1 MAERASATLLGF
13 AIAASGAVVPVL
25 LIVLLA
31 VGFTRSQEPGGLAA
45 RHADRH
51 VSVRAVAALKTFEH
65 AIVKRR
71 AVTAGPPSAAE
82 LLAGVPQC
90 RAAWDGHPGPFER
103 IRRALARTDTEPPS
117 PAQRLSAHLADLDA
131 ALRDF
136 STGGN
141 RRVSEAVGFD
151 AARWFDAVALAMQ
164 QPVEAPAYP
173 GRAFAVQ
180 CPDIAG
186 AAAMLTRSNARML
199 AALSWRGTEVARVV
213 DRWHPDQFVEITAR
227 MVARANPWGGLPG
240 CIYLGNAVQAAAATT
255 PAYFVTSAHAPDER
269 VCTRPEMFAMAGD
282 IGDESPPRPIAGEA
296 TPELALA
303 DDRWKVPPS
312 LDALLQPLSTL
323 RRPSGE
329 LYRLYTDETVTAG
342 DAPTGYGFGANRITV
357 GGAEVDVGFSVDLTI
372 DPATQALAQ
381 MTAACYTGRQDVCG
395 ALGIARSEDNGQA
408 RRASDARRCHGPD
421 GGGRGD
427 RCRDR
432 AHRGVGGCTFAVHAP
447 RVRRSGT
454 RRPAATSAC
463 PMRRAFA
470 PMPSSTPPSFTMRCP
485 PRSSSPSWPRHFSRI
500 RSWARAGSPRSA
512 RG

>member
-1 MAERASATLLGF
+1 MAERASGSLLGF
-13 AIAASGAVVPVL
+13 AIAASAAIVPVL

-31 VGFTRSQEPGGLAA
+31 VGFARSQEPGGPAA
-45 RHADRH
+45 RHAGRH

-103 IRRALARTDTEPPS
+103 IRRVLARTDTEPPS

-186 AAAMLTRSNARML
+186 AAAMLARSNARML

-213 DRWHPDQFVEITAR
+213 D
-227 MVARANPWGGLPG
+227 
-240 CIYLGNAVQAAAATT
+240 
-255 PAYFVTSAHAPDER
+255 
-269 VCTRPEMFAMAGD
+269 
-282 IGDESPPRPIAGEA
+282 
-296 TPELALA
+296 ALA
-303 DDRWKVPPS
+303 FRPVRRDHRPHGR
-312 LDALLQPLSTL
+312 ARQPVG
-323 RRPSGE
+323 RPSG
-329 LYRLYTDETVTAG
+329 LHLPRQRRAG
-342 DAPTGYGFGANRITV
+342 GDCHDPRV
-357 GGAEVDVGFSVDLTI
+357 LRDFS
-372 DPATQALAQ
+372 P
-381 MTAACYTGRQDVCG
+381 R
-395 ALGIARSEDNGQA
+395 A
-408 RRASDARRCHGPD
+408 RRARCARVPKCSRLP
-421 GGGRGD
+421 
-427 RCRDR
+427 
-432 AHRGVGGCTFAVHAP
+432 AI
-447 RVRRSGT
+447 SG
-454 RRPAATSAC
+454 
-463 PMRRAFA
+463 
-470 PMPSSTPPSFTMRCP
+470 
-485 PRSSSPSWPRHFSRI
+485 
-500 RSWARAGSPRSA
+500 
-512 RG
+512 